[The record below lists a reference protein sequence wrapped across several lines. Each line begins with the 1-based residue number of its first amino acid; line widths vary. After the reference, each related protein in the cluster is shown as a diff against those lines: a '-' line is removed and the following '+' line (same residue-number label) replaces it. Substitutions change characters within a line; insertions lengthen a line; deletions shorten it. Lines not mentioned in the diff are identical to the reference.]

1 MDGDDSS
8 SSTIRIRRA
17 APAWSRMLADAEG
30 VCRSAVEATLAHLDA
45 PAWLRS
51 AEVSILLTDDR
62 AARALNHAWRGRD
75 QATNVLSFPAF
86 DLDPEALP
94 EAPPRPQAT
103 LGDIV
108 LALET
113 VRREALQEGRS
124 LDAHLCHLV
133 VHGTLHLLGFDHE
146 AEPAAERM
154 EALEGVILNGLGIAD
169 PYAHAEPPSRLEPV
183 S

>member
-1 MDGDDSS
+1 MDGDGSS

-30 VCRSAVEATLAHLDA
+30 LCRGAVEATLAQVAA
-45 PAWLRS
+45 PAWLRT
-51 AEVSILLTDDR
+51 AEVGILLTDDR
-62 AARALNHAWRGRD
+62 EARALNHAWRGLDRP
-75 QATNVLSFPAF
+75 TNVLSFPTF

-94 EAPPRPQAT
+94 EAPPWPQAG

-113 VRREALQEGRS
+113 VRREAAGGGRS
-124 LDAHLCHLV
+124 LEAHVCHLV
-133 VHGTLHLLGFDHE
+133 VHATLHLLGFDHE

-154 EALEGVILNGLGIAD
+154 EALEGVILNGFGIAD
-169 PYAHAEPPSRLEPV
+169 PYARAEPASRLEPV